1 MIRHALDTLPNC
13 LPSSRTPTFVL
24 ITLSAVVISSL
35 PSFSSSLILD
45 YEDFIT
51 TVRLNCSTY
60 TLLVLSRKFR
70 PAALS
75 NQPAQVTHISRR
87 TEQTDGGFFHH
98 GEQNG
103 SCSLLGRLQREAL
116 QASIKVYDPF
126 KL

>member
-60 TLLVLSRKFR
+60 INR
-70 PAALS
+70 PAV
-75 NQPAQVTHISRR
+75 QIVPAVQAVQNVWTHPPHPIPFFSISRVIS
-87 TEQTDGGFFHH
+87 TEREKSWIADT
-98 GEQNG
+98 
-103 SCSLLGRLQREAL
+103 QRYRNTQSFENSFSAHSAPL
-116 QASIKVYDPF
+116 W
-126 KL
+126 